1 MFWFWYYV
9 FTLPSNII
17 YSASGLLSRYP
28 IELNIRWRTFA
39 RDPITHENIV
49 GYRTGTDILSLL
61 KKDYSLKVFERLRT
75 TLKQEGMSKRMSLK
89 NKMDIFEDYCYPQ
102 PFPVNKFLKLPSG
115 SPDQAYLM
123 LGTKGTSRY
132 MLYAILWTR

>member
-1 MFWFWYYV
+1 M
-9 FTLPSNII
+9 PSNII

-61 KKDYSLKVFERLRT
+61 KKDYSLKVFEKLNARL
-75 TLKQEGMSKRMSLK
+75 KKASMSKRMSLRK
-89 NKMDIFEDYCYPQ
+89 KMDIFEDYSYPQ
-102 PFPVNKFLKLPSG
+102 PFPVDKFLNLPNG

-123 LGTKGTSRY
+123 LGTNGTGRY
-132 MLYAILWTR
+132 ILIDIFGMF